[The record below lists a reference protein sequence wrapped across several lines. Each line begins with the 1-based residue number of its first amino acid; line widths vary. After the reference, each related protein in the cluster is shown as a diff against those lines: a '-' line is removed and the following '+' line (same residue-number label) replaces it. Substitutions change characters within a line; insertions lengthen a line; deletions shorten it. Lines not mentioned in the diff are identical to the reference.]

1 MTWPKDDWVTGVISL
16 LVGVIDSTYYITSEK
31 VFRPPPKK
39 YTPKTLNPSLKR
51 YVGMSSYEVFK
62 LNSELVFFDSMEA

>member
-39 YTPKTLNPSLKR
+39 NIHLKH
-51 YVGMSSYEVFK
+51 
-62 LNSELVFFDSMEA
+62 